1 MHRGARVVMSSSFDK
16 TACDHRQ
23 FANRALD
30 FVHGDRRI
38 AFGHIDW
45 SSCDFVGKYGAGKRR
60 FGVVVSRDSRATL
73 GSCLFVIIPAANN
86 AQSRMRG
93 VGTSRA
99 PSMQVTSIH
108 ARSVS

>member
-1 MHRGARVVMSSSFDK
+1 MFSTVRRRTGGLSGAPSLMMSSSFDK

-60 FGVVVSRDSRATL
+60 FGVMVRRDNRATL
-73 GSCLFVIIPAANN
+73 C
-86 AQSRMRG
+86 
-93 VGTSRA
+93 
-99 PSMQVTSIH
+99 
-108 ARSVS
+108 